1 MKFHGKDCQSFFS
14 CFEKD
19 KFSSDRGGAGLFSCR
34 VSMPCEVKPRFV
46 VLYGSQ
52 KGQAQSI
59 AEGISEVAEEHGLVA
74 ELSCLNHND
83 KYNLEKENAP
93 VVFIVSTTGDGEPP
107 DNALQFVKRIKKK
120 TLPTDHYKHLCYALL
135 GNFYY
140 EALGDTNY
148 ANFCNCGKTIERRLQ
163 ELGAKQF
170 YATGYADDGVGL
182 EVVVDPWLEG
192 LWKAIKGALSNMA
205 SDRTGYMKG
214 EAGDSLK
221 ETPDSSIPDV
231 QLNLLSITDHQNRE
245 SARTSIET
253 ASKFASAASS
263 SSSATQ
269 TAVSDLRPAPP
280 AGSLGLASQS
290 HGSASVSTPVPETQ
304 TGDAG
309 VPRVALAASLTH
321 SLPPLSE
328 SSLNVPALPPPYL
341 DVSLQEVDTMEQV
354 GDDTADKPIFLPY
367 FTLHLINVFF
377 QIAGPLNKE
386 TLHEVPI
393 SRAVQLT
400 RGDSVKTALLLE
412 LDISAYPTMTY
423 QPGDSFDVF
432 CPNSAV
438 EVEGMLHRLGLHE
451 QRNHRVH
458 ISLRKDTKKKGA
470 HVPSYTPQNMS
481 LLYLLTWCLEIR
493 SVPKKAFL
501 RALVEHMGDG
511 VQRRRLQELCSKQG
525 SADYNLYVRDPSLGV
540 LELLTAF
547 PSCSPP
553 LSLLVEHLPKLQ
565 PRPYSAAS
573 SCLRHPGKLHFVF
586 NVVEFPA
593 CSGRPAGRRG
603 LCTGW
608 LFDLI
613 NPVLVFPG
621 KDETSG
627 SPALPKIHVSLR
639 PNCSFRPPADLSVPF
654 VMVGPGTGVAPFIGF
669 LQQREKE
676 RQENP
681 EAKFGET
688 WLFFGCRHRD
698 RDYLFREEL
707 KSFVSSGTLSHLK
720 VCFSR
725 DDQEEDAAASAARPR
740 YVQHNLLLNGQLIMD
755 ILFKQNGYL
764 YVCGDAKNMAKDVN
778 DTLMEMIKME
788 LQVDQLDA
796 MKRLAGLREEKRYLQ
811 DIWG

>member
-1 MKFHGKDCQSFFS
+1 
-14 CFEKD
+14 
-19 KFSSDRGGAGLFSCR
+19 
-34 VSMPCEVKPRFV
+34 MPCQVKPRFV

-52 KGQAQSI
+52 KGQAESI
-59 AEGISEVAEEHGLVA
+59 AEGIAESAEEHGLFA
-74 ELSCLNHND
+74 ELSCLKDNE

-120 TLPTDHYKHLCYALL
+120 TLSPDHYKHLCYALL
-135 GNFYY
+135 
-140 EALGDTNY
+140 ALGDTNY

-182 EVVVDPWLEG
+182 EVVLDPWIEG
-192 LWKAIKGALSNMA
+192 LWAAIKEALSKMSA
-205 SDRTGYMKG
+205 DRTGYLKG
-214 EAGDSLK
+214 EAGDSPN
-221 ETPDSSIPDV
+221 EPPHSSIADV
-231 QLNLLSITDHQNRE
+231 QLNLLSITDHQDCE
-245 SARTSIET
+245 SIRASVET
-253 ASKFASAASS
+253 VSKFATAASS
-263 SSSATQ
+263 SASATQ
-269 TAVSDLRPAPP
+269 IAVSDLGPAFP
-280 AGSLGLASQS
+280 AGSTGLAFQS
-290 HGSASVSTPVPETQ
+290 HGTASVPTSAPETEA
-304 TGDAG
+304 GDAG
-309 VPRVALAASLTH
+309 VPHIALAASLTR

-328 SSLNVPALPPPYL
+328 SSLNVPAVPPPYL
-341 DVSLQEVDTMEQV
+341 DVSLQEVDAVEQIV
-354 GDDTADKPIFLPY
+354 
-367 FTLHLINVFF
+367 
-377 QIAGPLNKE
+377 GPLKKE

-393 SRAVQLT
+393 SRAVQLA

-412 LDISAYPTMTY
+412 LDISAHPMMTY

-432 CPNSAV
+432 CPNRAA
-438 EVEGMLHRLGLHE
+438 EVEDLLHRLDLHD
-451 QRNHRVH
+451 QRDHQVH

-470 HVPSYTPQNMS
+470 QVPSYISQNIS

-501 RALVEHMGDG
+501 RALVEHTGDSA
-511 VQRRRLQELCSKQG
+511 QRRRLQELCSKQG
-525 SADYNLYVRDPSLGV
+525 AADYNLYVRDPSLSV

-547 PSCSPP
+547 SSCSPP
-553 LSLLVEHLPKLQ
+553 LSLLIEHLPKLQ

-573 SCLRHPGKLHFVF
+573 SCLRYPGRLHFVF

-593 CSGRPAGRRG
+593 RSGRPAGRRG

-613 NPVLVFPG
+613 NPVLVLPE
-621 KDETSG
+621 KAESSG
-627 SPALPKIHVSLR
+627 SLALPKIHVSLR
-639 PNCSFRPPADLSVPF
+639 PNCSFRPPSALSAPF
-654 VMVGPGTGVAPFIGF
+654 IMVGPGTGVAPFIGF

-676 RQENP
+676 RKENP
-681 EAKFGET
+681 EAIFGET

-698 RDYLFREEL
+698 GDYLFREEL
-707 KSFVSSGTLSHLK
+707 EGFVSSGTLSQLK

-725 DDQEEDAAASAARPR
+725 DDQKEEEATLSAARPR
-740 YVQHNLLLNGQLIMD
+740 YVQHNLLLNSQHITD
-755 ILFKQNGYL
+755 ILLKQNGYL

-778 DTLMEMIKME
+778 DTLMEMIKTE

-796 MKRLAGLREEKRYLQ
+796 MKRLAELREEKRYLQ

>member
-1 MKFHGKDCQSFFS
+1 
-14 CFEKD
+14 
-19 KFSSDRGGAGLFSCR
+19 
-34 VSMPCEVKPRFV
+34 MPCEAKPRFL

-59 AEGISEVAEEHGLVA
+59 AEGIAEEAEDHGLVA
-74 ELSCLNHND
+74 ELSCLNQNE

-120 TLPTDHYKHLCYALL
+120 TLSTDHYKHLCYALL
-135 GNFYY
+135 
-140 EALGDTNY
+140 ALGDTNY
-148 ANFCNCGKTIERRLQ
+148 ENFCNCGKTIERRLQ

-192 LWKAIKGALSNMA
+192 LWKAIKGALSKMA
-205 SDRTGYMKG
+205 SDRT
-214 EAGDSLK
+214 
-221 ETPDSSIPDV
+221 DV
-231 QLNLLSITDHQNRE
+231 QLNLL
-245 SARTSIET
+245 TS
-253 ASKFASAASS
+253 
-263 SSSATQ
+263 
-269 TAVSDLRPAPP
+269 P
-280 AGSLGLASQS
+280 AGSPMLASQS
-290 HGSASVSTPVPETQ
+290 HATASVTTSAPETQ
-304 TGDAG
+304 TGDVG
-309 VPRVALAASLTH
+309 VPHDALAASLTC

-328 SSLNVPALPPPYL
+328 SSLNVPALPSPYL
-341 DVSLQEVDTMEQV
+341 DVSLQDMDIMEPV
-354 GDDTADKPIFLPY
+354 RNDA
-367 FTLHLINVFF
+367 
-377 QIAGPLNKE
+377 
-386 TLHEVPI
+386 VPI
-393 SRAVQLT
+393 YRAVQMT
-400 RGDSVKTALLLE
+400 RGDSVKTSLLLE
-412 LDISAYPTMTY
+412 LDISANPMMAY

-432 CPNSAV
+432 CPNRAT
-438 EVEGMLHRLGLHE
+438 EVEDMLHRLGLQD
-451 QRNHRVH
+451 QRNHHVH
-458 ISLRKDTKKKGA
+458 VSLKKDTRKKGA
-470 HVPSYTPQNMS
+470 QVPSHIPQNIS

-501 RALVEHMGDG
+501 RALVEHTGDS

-525 SADYNLYVRDPSLGV
+525 ATDYNLYVRDSNLSV
-540 LELLTAF
+540 LELLAAF
-547 PSCSPP
+547 PSCWPP
-553 LSLLVEHLPKLQ
+553 LSLLIGQNPCCYLTH
-565 PRPYSAAS
+565 
-573 SCLRHPGKLHFVF
+573 SCLKHPGKLHFVF

-613 NPVLVFPG
+613 NPGLVFPG
-621 KDETSG
+621 KPECSG
-627 SPALPKIHVSLR
+627 SRALPKIHVSLR
-639 PNCSFRPPADLSVPF
+639 PYCSFRPPSDLSVPF
-654 VMVGPGTGVAPFIGF
+654 IMVGPGTGVAPFIGF

-681 EAKFGET
+681 EAVFGET

-707 KSFVSSGTLSHLK
+707 EGFVSSGILNHLK

-725 DDQEEDAAASAARPR
+725 GDEQEQGEKEITTSVARPR
-740 YVQHNLLLNGQLIMD
+740 YVQHNLLLNSQYITE
-755 ILFKQNGYL
+755 ILLRQNGCL

-778 DTLMEMIKME
+778 DTLIEMIKTE
-788 LQVDQLDA
+788 LQVDQLEA

>member
-1 MKFHGKDCQSFFS
+1 MVVIRLLRTVVLWQPVSYLSKFELC
-14 CFEKD
+14 
-19 KFSSDRGGAGLFSCR
+19 
-34 VSMPCEVKPRFV
+34 SMPCEVKPRFV
-46 VLYGSQ
+46 LLYGSQ

-59 AEGISEVAEEHGLVA
+59 AEGVAEAAEEHGLVA
-74 ELSCLNHND
+74 ELSCLDHTER
-83 KYNLEKENAP
+83 YNLEKENAP

-107 DNALQFVKRIKKK
+107 DNALQFVKCIKKK
-120 TLPTDHYKHLCYALL
+120 TLSTDHYKHLCYALL
-135 GNFYY
+135 
-140 EALGDTNY
+140 ALGDTNY

-182 EVVVDPWLEG
+182 EVVVDPWLDG
-192 LWKAIKGALSNMA
+192 LWKAIKGALSKMA

-214 EAGDSLK
+214 EAGDSPK
-221 ETPDSSIPDV
+221 KTPDSSIPDI
-231 QLNLLSITDHQNRE
+231 QLNLLSITDRQNCE
-245 SARTSIET
+245 SPGGSGET
-253 ASKFASAASS
+253 ISKLASAASCS
-263 SSSATQ
+263 ASATSSAP
-269 TAVSDLRPAPP
+269 SDLGPASP
-280 AGSLGLASQS
+280 AESPGLASQS
-290 HGSASVSTPVPETQ
+290 CGTASVSTSGPDTR

-309 VPRVALAASLTH
+309 VSHAELAASLTT

-341 DVSLQEVDTMEQV
+341 DVSLQEVDMME
-354 GDDTADKPIFLPY
+354 
-367 FTLHLINVFF
+367 
-377 QIAGPLNKE
+377 QIAGPLNKD

-393 SRAVQLT
+393 SKAVHLT

-412 LDISAYPTMTY
+412 LDVSDYPMMTY

-432 CPNSAV
+432 CPNRAT
-438 EVEGMLHRLGLHE
+438 EVEDMLHRLGLHDKL
-451 QRNHRVH
+451 NHRVH
-458 ISLRKDTKKKGA
+458 ISLCKDSKKKGA
-470 HVPSYTPQNMS
+470 QVPPYVPQNIS

-501 RALVEHMGDG
+501 RALVEHTVDS

-525 SADYNLYVRDPSLGV
+525 SADYNMYVRDPSLSV
-540 LELLTAF
+540 LELLKAF

-553 LSLLVEHLPKLQ
+553 LSLIIEHLPKLQ

-586 NVVEFPA
+586 NIVEFPA
-593 CSGRPAGRRG
+593 CSGRPVGRRG

-621 KDETSG
+621 KTESSSKT
-627 SPALPKIHVSLR
+627 ALQKIHVSLR
-639 PNCSFRPPADLSVPF
+639 PNCSFRPPSDLSVPF
-654 VMVGPGTGVAPFIGF
+654 IMVGPGTGVAPFIGF

-681 EAKFGET
+681 EATFGET

-698 RDYLFREEL
+698 RDYLFREDLEG
-707 KSFVSSGTLSHLK
+707 FVSSGTLSHLK

-725 DDQEEDAAASAARPR
+725 DDQEEEEAATISRTRCR
-740 YVQHNLLLNGQLIMD
+740 YVQHNLLLNSRHVTD
-755 ILFKQNGYL
+755 ILLRQSGRL

-778 DTLMEMIKME
+778 DTLMEMIKTE
-788 LQVDQLDA
+788 LQVDQLEA
-796 MKRLAGLREEKRYLQ
+796 MKKLAQLREEKRYLQ

>member
-1 MKFHGKDCQSFFS
+1 
-14 CFEKD
+14 
-19 KFSSDRGGAGLFSCR
+19 
-34 VSMPCEVKPRFV
+34 MPCEAKPRFV

-52 KGQAQSI
+52 KGQAQSL
-59 AEGISEVAEEHGLVA
+59 AEGVAEVAEEQGLAA
-74 ELSCLNHND
+74 ELSCLNHTE
-83 KYNLEKENAP
+83 KYNLEMETAP

-107 DNALQFVKRIKKK
+107 DNAHQFVKRIKKK
-120 TLPTDHYKHLCYALL
+120 TLSNDHYKHLRYALL
-135 GNFYY
+135 
-140 EALGDTNY
+140 ALGDTNY

-182 EVVVDPWLEG
+182 EEVVDPWLEG
-192 LWKAIKGALSNMA
+192 LWKAVKGALSKMA
-205 SDRTGYMKG
+205 SDTTGYLQG
-214 EAGDSLK
+214 GAGDSPK

-231 QLNLLSITDHQNRE
+231 QLNLLSITDRQNFE
-245 SARTSIET
+245 SVRASVET
-253 ASKFASAASS
+253 VSKFASAASS
-263 SSSATQ
+263 SAPATHA
-269 TAVSDLRPAPP
+269 AVSDLRPAAP
-280 AGSLGLASQS
+280 AGSPGLASES
-290 HGSASVSTPVPETQ
+290 SGTASVSTSSPETQ
-304 TGDAG
+304 SGDAG
-309 VPRVALAASLTH
+309 VPHVELAASLTH

-341 DVSLQEVDTMEQV
+341 DVCLQEVDTIEQIV
-354 GDDTADKPIFLPY
+354 SPS
-367 FTLHLINVFF
+367 
-377 QIAGPLNKE
+377 NKD

-393 SRAVQLT
+393 SRVVQLT
-400 RGDSVKTALLLE
+400 RGDSVKMALLLE
-412 LDISAYPTMTY
+412 LDISDYPMMTH

-432 CPNSAV
+432 CPNRAS
-438 EVEGMLHRLGLHE
+438 EVEDMLHRLGLYD

-458 ISLRKDTKKKGA
+458 ISVRKDTKKKGA
-470 HVPSYTPQNMS
+470 QVPPHTPQNIS

-501 RALVEHMGDG
+501 RALVEHTGDS

-525 SADYNLYVRDPSLGV
+525 AADYNLHVRDQSLCV

-553 LSLLVEHLPKLQ
+553 LSLLIEHVPKLQ

-593 CSGRPAGRRG
+593 CSGRPVGRRG

-613 NPVLVFPG
+613 NPVLVLPG
-621 KDETSG
+621 KVESSS

-639 PNCSFRPPADLSVPF
+639 SNCSFRPPSDLSVPF
-654 VMVGPGTGVAPFIGF
+654 IMVGPGTGVAPFIGF

-681 EAKFGET
+681 EAMFGET

-707 KSFVSSGTLSHLK
+707 ESFVSSGTLSHLK

-725 DDQEEDAAASAARPR
+725 DSQEEEEEEVNTSAARAR
-740 YVQHNLLLNGQLIMD
+740 YVQHNLLLNSKHITD
-755 ILFKQNGYL
+755 ILLKQSGRL

-778 DTLMEMIKME
+778 DTLLEMIKTE
-788 LQVDQLDA
+788 LQVDQLEA

>member
-1 MKFHGKDCQSFFS
+1 
-14 CFEKD
+14 
-19 KFSSDRGGAGLFSCR
+19 
-34 VSMPCEVKPRFV
+34 MPCEVKSRIV

-59 AEGISEVAEEHGLVA
+59 AEGVAEVAEEHGLVA
-74 ELSCLNHND
+74 ELSCLNHNE
-83 KYNLEKENAP
+83 KYNLEMENAP
-93 VVFIVSTTGDGEPP
+93 VVLIVSTTGDGEPP
-107 DNALQFVKRIKKK
+107 DNALQFVRRIKKK
-120 TLPTDHYKHLCYALL
+120 TLSTDHYKHLCYALL
-135 GNFYY
+135 
-140 EALGDTNY
+140 ALGDTNY
-148 ANFCNCGKTIERRLQ
+148 ANFCNGGKTIERRLQ

-192 LWKAIKGALSNMA
+192 LWQAIKAALSKMA
-205 SDRTGYMKG
+205 SDQTDYLKG
-214 EAGDSLK
+214 EAGDAPN
-221 ETPDSSIPDV
+221 ETPDSSIPDI
-231 QLNLLSITDHQNRE
+231 QLNLLSITDRQNCE
-245 SARTSIET
+245 SVSGHTVSKS
-253 ASKFASAASS
+253 ASPSS
-263 SSSATQ
+263 SASATQ
-269 TAVSDLRPAPP
+269 TAVSDLRPASP
-280 AGSLGLASQS
+280 AGSPGLASLP
-290 HGSASVSTPVPETQ
+290 HGSASVFTPAPETQ

-309 VPRVALAASLTH
+309 VPQVALAASLKC

-341 DVSLQEVDTMEQV
+341 DVSLQEVDAMEQIV
-354 GDDTADKPIFLPY
+354 
-367 FTLHLINVFF
+367 
-377 QIAGPLNKE
+377 GPLNKE
-386 TLHEVPI
+386 TLHEVPV

-400 RGDSVKTALLLE
+400 RGDSVKMIILLE
-412 LDISAYPTMTY
+412 LDICADPMMTY

-432 CPNSAV
+432 CPNRV
-438 EVEGMLHRLGLHE
+438 TEVEDMLHRLGLHD

-470 HVPSYTPQNMS
+470 QVPSYIPQNIS

-501 RALVEHMGDG
+501 RALVEHTGDNM
-511 VQRRRLQELCSKQG
+511 QRRRLQELCSKQG
-525 SADYNLYVRDPSLGV
+525 TADYNLYVRDPSLSAS
-540 LELLTAF
+540 ELLAAF

-553 LSLLVEHLPKLQ
+553 LSLLIEHLPKLQ

-586 NVVEFPA
+586 NTVEFPA

-621 KDETSG
+621 KAESSG
-627 SPALPKIHVSLR
+627 CLALPKIHVSLR
-639 PNCSFRPPADLSVPF
+639 PNCSFRPPSDLSVPF
-654 VMVGPGTGVAPFIGF
+654 IMVGPGTGVAPFIGF

-681 EAKFGET
+681 GATFGET

-698 RDYLFREEL
+698 QDYLFREEL
-707 KSFVSSGTLSHLK
+707 EGFVSSGTLSHLK

-725 DDQEEDAAASAARPR
+725 DDLEEEEQQEANVSAARPR
-740 YVQHNLLLNGQLIMD
+740 YVQHNLLRNSKHITD
-755 ILFKQNGYL
+755 ILLKQNGYL

-778 DTLMEMIKME
+778 DTLMEMIKTE
-788 LQVDQLDA
+788 LQADQLDA